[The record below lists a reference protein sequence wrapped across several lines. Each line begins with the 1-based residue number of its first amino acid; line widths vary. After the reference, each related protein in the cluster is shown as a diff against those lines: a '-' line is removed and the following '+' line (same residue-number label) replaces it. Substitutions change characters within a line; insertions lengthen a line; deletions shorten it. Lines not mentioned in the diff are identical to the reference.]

1 MIPETFWAFLGGAGL
16 ASLVFLLLWF
26 TVPPEL
32 PAFPKILKFEFAPKP
47 AAPGE
52 PVFITWN
59 TENAAVVHLQA
70 VGDAQA
76 CLVSRSGHLEVTAT
90 QDYQW
95 TLTVTGA
102 RGETVSQTL
111 TLERAGWAR
120 KAMAGCLL
128 ALAGIFAL
136 GCGGTTRELIQ
147 PHILTFKADP
157 PEVSNGLTTTLQWTV
172 TGAAR
177 AIMEPG
183 GDVTGKATLKV
194 LPDAS
199 QSYVLTVWSAD
210 GLVDRG
216 RVDVTVLF
224 HKAAAP
230 EEGGER

>member
-52 PVFITWN
+52 PVFLTWN
-59 TENAAVVHLQA
+59 TENAIRVTLQA
-70 VGDAQA
+70 TGDPTA
-76 CLVSRSGHLEVTAT
+76 CEASKSGHLEITNPGEF
-90 QDYQW
+90 QW
-95 TLTVTGA
+95 TLTLTGA
-102 RGETVSQTL
+102 RGEQVQQTL

-120 KAMAGCLL
+120 NAVAGCML

-147 PHILTFKADP
+147 PRILTFKADP
-157 PEVSNGLTTTLQWTV
+157 PEVSNGLPTTLQWTV

-183 GDVTGKATLKV
+183 GDVTGKASLKV